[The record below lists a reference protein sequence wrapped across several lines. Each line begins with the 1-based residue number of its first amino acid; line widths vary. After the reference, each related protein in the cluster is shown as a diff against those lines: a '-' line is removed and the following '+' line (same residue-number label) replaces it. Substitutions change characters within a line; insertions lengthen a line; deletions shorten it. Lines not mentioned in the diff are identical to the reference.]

1 MEIYTQLTGNSRNT
15 VNMVRKMV
23 NRRTS
28 DIISKIKSGRYV
40 YKFSDDSLF
49 DTKLNEDVSDLL
61 NGVDRSEV
69 IEAAYGSD
77 TKTSKNPEPVEQPAD
92 DVKEEK
98 TSEIKDDER
107 FSFSEF
113 RDRHFMFLSMDNTMM
128 ISLEHAPMNNL
139 KGFKISKDFS
149 DESMEKMS
157 SSLPRLSYENHSDV
171 PTSSFLGEK
180 ILNIMQFFKEV
191 TTKIKYCH
199 LDDIKFYVAHNYPMS
214 MIAEYFDDESSHIKW
229 RILVILANM
238 VGD

>member
-1 MEIYTQLTGNSRNT
+1 MA
-15 VNMVRKMV
+15 RKMV

-28 DIISKIKSGRYV
+28 DIISKIKSGRYT

-61 NGVDRSEV
+61 NGIDRSEL
-69 IEAAYGSD
+69 IGSD
-77 TKTSKNPEPVEQPAD
+77 TKTSENPEPVEQPSD

-149 DESMEKMS
+149 DESMEKTS

-191 TTKIKYCH
+191 TTKIKYSH
-199 LDDIKFYVAHNYPMS
+199 LDNIKFYVAHNYPMS

-229 RILVILANM
+229 KILVIIANM